1 MRAGGEGMPALSHW
15 QAEPSAKQLR
25 EAVAHRPTYTLD
37 MKVRAFDPA
46 KLDVELFA
54 RDGAELKGVWP
65 ATELQRLAADAA
77 PEAPVSGWPDV
88 SWLARGERR
97 ESRGS
102 EPQIWLHLQA
112 NATVALTCQR
122 CLQPV
127 RAAIN
132 LQRDFRFVRDEQRAA
147 EIDAES
153 VEDVLALPRHLD
165 LRELIED
172 ELLLALPLVPRHKTC
187 PQPLPMPADDLGK
200 DLSMSGEVR
209 KHPFAALAALKQ
221 DEPND

>member
-1 MRAGGEGMPALSHW
+1 
-15 QAEPSAKQLR
+15 
-25 EAVAHRPTYTLD
+25 
-37 MKVRAFDPA
+37 MKVRGFDPA
-46 KLDVELFA
+46 KLDVEVFA

-65 ATELQRLAADAA
+65 AVELQRLAADAA
-77 PEAPVSGWPDV
+77 PEAPASGWPDI

-97 ESRGS
+97 ESRAS

-112 NATVALTCQR
+112 SAMVALTCQR

-132 LQRDFRFVRDEQRAA
+132 LQRDFRFVRDEHSAA

-187 PQPLPMPADDLGK
+187 PQPLPTPADDLDK
-200 DLSMSGEVR
+200 EVSIEGEAR

-221 DEPND
+221 KEPND